1 MARGAR
7 ADVGTA
13 ASALDEHSKR
23 LVLRLRR
30 AEGQLRG
37 LERAILAGKGCE
49 ELLAQYL
56 AVRAAL
62 ERVGLLLVER
72 EIELC
77 LQGPELDRDK
87 LSRLVRLCLRVR
99 PAVQPPLEGT

>member
-1 MARGAR
+1 MARGAH

-13 ASALDEHSKR
+13 ASSVDERSRR

-37 LERAILAGKGCE
+37 LQRAILAGKGCE
-49 ELLAQYL
+49 DLLAQYL

-72 EIELC
+72 QIELC
-77 LQGPELDRDK
+77 LQGPELDREK
-87 LSRLVRLCLRVR
+87 LSRLLRLCLRVR
-99 PAVQPPLEGT
+99 PAVQPPLEGK